1 MIAAFQ
7 IPNQEV
13 RTLIWNGQKVKAIKA
28 WQGQD
33 HKLLNGV
40 RVRPRLPRC
49 MDMIR
54 AVEFGFW
61 DIPLCIPVDGY
72 TVRARTPGE
81 IWG

>member
-7 IPNQEV
+7 IPNPIV
-13 RTLIWNGQKVKAIKA
+13 RQLIEQGEKVKAIKV

-40 RVRPRLPRC
+40 RVRPRLQRC
-49 MDMIR
+49 MDMVR
-54 AVEFGFW
+54 AVEMGFW

-72 TVRARTPGE
+72 TVCPRIAGDN
-81 IWG
+81 WD

>member
-7 IPNQEV
+7 IPSQEV
-13 RTLIWNGQKVKAIKA
+13 RNLIEQGQKVQAIKV
-28 WQGQD
+28 WRGQD

-40 RVRPRLPRC
+40 RVRPRLQRC

-54 AVEFGFW
+54 AVESGFW

-72 TVRARTPGE
+72 TVRPRRAGDD
-81 IWG
+81 GG

>member
-13 RTLIWNGQKVKAIKA
+13 RTLIEQGQKVRAIKV

-40 RVRPRLPRC
+40 RVRPRLQRC

-54 AVEFGFW
+54 AVESGFW

-72 TVRARTPGE
+72 TVRG
-81 IWG
+81 